1 MNNHRGALATA
12 AAVFLLLTPA
22 VAQSQARTRNLAA
35 LDSVTSGIMTL
46 PITTA
51 SADARN
57 HFLMGQREL
66 DLGRTIDANTHFKAA
81 VASDSNFAFG
91 YLNVALTGNSL
102 TEFNTNL
109 ALAEQHVAGVSDAER
124 ILIQMSRLGTGNDV
138 NGQLVLAKQLVA
150 KYPDSPRAYLVLA
163 GVQGALNQ
171 NADARISIM
180 KAVGLAPRLL
190 TAHTDLGNSYL
201 FGEPK
206 DFAKSLEQFQ
216 RAATLAPNEPFVH
229 DLLGDVY
236 RAQNNLD
243 RARAEYTRGHELD
256 LTDASLLQQRG
267 HVNSF
272 AGNYAAA
279 RADYDTAIALGRANE
294 QAGFSPFRAYV
305 SVYAGDPKAAIA
317 ELNRLVAGVDAMAV
331 PEPRGVK
338 IAALSDIAVI
348 AIHTS
353 DFPAAVEALKQRTQ
367 LLLQQADQVGT
378 PAFRRNQEAN
388 IAYFDAWV
396 AARQGDYTAAAKATE
411 RAVAAVTPDANPRK
425 LEPVHELKGYIALY
439 QGNFREAAGHFAEG
453 NLNDPYIKYQY
464 AVALAGGGEKDK
476 AQRLFRELAVYNFN
490 NVGYALIRKD
500 AQQKA
505 AVRAD

>member
-1 MNNHRGALATA
+1 MYSRHGALVAVG
-12 AAVFLLLTPA
+12 AAVLLLTPA
-22 VAQSQARTRNLAA
+22 AAHSQAHARDLRA

-46 PITTA
+46 PVTTA
-51 SADARN
+51 SVAARN
-57 HFLMGQREL
+57 HFLQGQREL
-66 DLGRTIDANTHFKAA
+66 DLGRTIDANAHFKAA
-81 VASDSNFAFG
+81 VAADSNFAFG
-91 YLNVALTGNSL
+91 YLNVATTGNSL
-102 TEFNTNL
+102 AEFNTNL
-109 ALAEQHVAGVSDAER
+109 ALAERHVTGVTDAER
-124 ILIQMSRLGTGNDV
+124 ILIQIARLGTSNDV
-138 NGQLVLAKQLVA
+138 NGQLVLAQQLVA
-150 KYPDSPRAYLVLA
+150 KYPDSPRAYLVLG

-171 NADARISIM
+171 NTDARVSIA
-180 KAVGLAPRLL
+180 KAVSLAPRLL
-190 TAHTDLGNSYL
+190 TARTDLGNSYL

-206 DFAKSLEQFQ
+206 DFAKSLEQMQ
-216 RAATLAPNEPFVH
+216 RAAALAPNEPFVH

-236 RAQNNLD
+236 RAQNNLE
-243 RARAEYTRGHELD
+243 RARAEYTRGHELAP
-256 LTDASLLQQRG
+256 TDASLLQQRG

-279 RADYDTAIALGRANE
+279 RADYDSAIALGRANE

-305 SVYAGDPKAAIA
+305 SVHAGEPKAAIA
-317 ELNRLVAGVDAMAV
+317 ELNRLVAGIDTMGV

-338 IAALSDIAVI
+338 IAVLTDIAVI
-348 AIHTS
+348 AIHTG
-353 DFPAAVEALKQRTQ
+353 DFPAAVDALKQRTQ

-378 PAFRRNQEAN
+378 AAFRRSQEAN

-396 AARQGDYTAAAKATE
+396 AARQGDYTTAARATD
-411 RAVAAVTPDANPRK
+411 RVGVAVTPDANPRK

-439 QGNFREAAGHFAEG
+439 QGNFAEAAGHFAMG

-476 AQRLFRELAVYNFN
+476 AQQLFRELAVYNFN

-505 AVRAD
+505 ASRAD

>member
-1 MNNHRGALATA
+1 MNNHRGALAAA
-12 AAVFLLLTPA
+12 AAVLLLLTPA

-35 LDSVTSGIMTL
+35 LDSVTSGITAL

-81 VASDSNFAFG
+81 VAADSNFAIA
-91 YLNVALTGNSL
+91 YLNVATTGNSL
-102 TEFNTNL
+102 AEFNTNL
-109 ALAEQHVAGVSDAER
+109 ALAEQHVAGVTDAER

-171 NADARISIM
+171 NADARVSIM

-279 RADYDTAIALGRANE
+279 RADYDSAIALGRANE
-294 QAGFSPFRAYV
+294 QAFFSPFRAYV
-305 SVYAGDPKAAIA
+305 SVHAGQPKAAIA

-338 IAALSDIAVI
+338 IAALSDIATI

-378 PAFRRNQEAN
+378 PAFRRGQEAN

-396 AARQGDYTAAAKATE
+396 AARQGDYNAAAKATE
-411 RAVAAVTPDANPRK
+411 LVVAAVTPDANPRK

>member
-1 MNNHRGALATA
+1 MNNHRGALAAA
-12 AAVFLLLTPA
+12 AAVLLLLTPA

-35 LDSVTSGIMTL
+35 LDSVTSGITTL

-81 VASDSNFAFG
+81 VAADSNFAIA
-91 YLNVALTGNSL
+91 YLNVAMTGNSL
-102 TEFNTNL
+102 AEFNTNL

-171 NADARISIM
+171 NADARVSMM
-180 KAVGLAPRLL
+180 KAVSLAPRLL

-279 RADYDTAIALGRANE
+279 RADYDSAIALGRANE
-294 QAGFSPFRAYV
+294 QAFFSPFRAYV
-305 SVYAGDPKAAIA
+305 SVHAGQPKAAIA

-338 IAALSDIAVI
+338 IAALSDIATI

-396 AARQGDYTAAAKATE
+396 AARQGDYSAAAKATE
-411 RAVAAVTPDANPRK
+411 RVVAAVTPDANPRK

-500 AQQKA
+500 AQQRA

>member
-1 MNNHRGALATA
+1 MRNLRGALVA
-12 AAVFLLLTPA
+12 AGAALLLLNPA
-22 VAQSQARTRNLAA
+22 VAVSQARTRNLAA
-35 LDSVTSGIMTL
+35 LDSVTSGILTL

-66 DLGRTIDANTHFKAA
+66 DLGRTFDANTHFKAA
-81 VASDSNFAFG
+81 VAADSNFAFG
-91 YLNVALTGNSL
+91 YLNVATTGNSL

-109 ALAEQHVAGVSDAER
+109 ALAERHVAGASDAER
-124 ILIQMSRLGTGNDV
+124 ILIQIARLGTSNDV
-138 NGQLVLAKQLVA
+138 NGQLVLAQQLVA
-150 KYPDSPRAYLVLA
+150 KYPDSPRAFLVLGA
-163 GVQGALNQ
+163 VQGALNQ
-171 NADARISIM
+171 NADARVSIM
-180 KAVGLAPRLL
+180 KAVGMAPRLL

-256 LTDASLLQQRG
+256 PSDASLLQQRG

-279 RADYDTAIALGRANE
+279 RADYDSAIALGRGNE

-305 SVYAGDPKAAIA
+305 SVHAGNPKAAIA
-317 ELNRLVAGVDAMAV
+317 ELNRLVTQVDSMNV

-338 IAALSDIAVI
+338 IAALSDIATI

-353 DFPAAVEALKQRTQ
+353 DFPAAVDALKQRTQ

-388 IAYFDAWV
+388 IAYFDAWL
-396 AARQGDYTAAAKATE
+396 AARQGDYSAAAKATE
-411 RAVAAVTPDANPRK
+411 RVVAAVTPDANPRK

-439 QGNFREAAGHFAEG
+439 RGNFAEAAGHFAMG

-505 AVRAD
+505 AARAD

>member
-1 MNNHRGALATA
+1 MHDHRGALIAAA
-12 AAVFLLLTPA
+12 AAVLLLTPCA
-22 VAQSQARTRNLAA
+22 AQSQAHARDLRA

-46 PITTA
+46 PVTTT

-66 DLGRTIDANTHFKAA
+66 DLGRAIDANAHFKAA
-81 VASDSNFAFG
+81 VAADSNFAIA
-91 YLNVALTGNSL
+91 YLDVANTGNSL

-109 ALAEQHVAGVSDAER
+109 ALAERHVAGVSDAER
-124 ILIQMSRLGTGNDV
+124 ILIQIARLGTSNDV
-138 NGQLVLAKQLVA
+138 NGQLVLAQQLVA
-150 KYPDSPRAYLVLA
+150 KYPDSPRAYLVLGNVRA
-163 GVQGALNQ
+163 ALNQ
-171 NADARISIM
+171 TADARVAIT
-180 KAVGLAPRLL
+180 KAVSLAPRLL

-206 DFAKSLEQFQ
+206 DFAKSLEQMQ
-216 RAATLAPNEPFVH
+216 YAAALAPNEPFVH

-243 RARAEYTRGHELD
+243 KARAEYTRGHQLNP
-256 LTDASLLQQRG
+256 TDASLLQQRG
-267 HVNSF
+267 HVNAF

-279 RADYDTAIALGRANE
+279 RADYDSAIALGRANE
-294 QAGFSPFRAYV
+294 QAGYSPFRAYV

-317 ELNRLVAGVDAMAV
+317 ELNRLVAGVDAMSV

-348 AIHTS
+348 AIDTK
-353 DFPAAVEALKQRTQ
+353 DFPTAVEALKQRSQ

-378 PAFRRNQEAN
+378 ASFRRGQEAN
-388 IAYFDAWV
+388 IAYFEAWV
-396 AARQGDYTAAAKATE
+396 AARQGDYAAAARATD
-411 RAVAAVTPDANPRK
+411 RVGVAVTPDANPRK

-439 QGNFREAAGHFAEG
+439 QGNFQEAAGHFAMG

-464 AVALAGGGEKDK
+464 AVALAGGGEKNK
-476 AQRLFRELAVYNFN
+476 AQQLFRELAVYNFS

-505 AVRAD
+505 ASRAD